1 MAKGED
7 EVGEMRDRVKYKG
20 GRKGMKKG
28 EGEMTVHSLRSNTEL
43 ESHALEAELR
53 ASRLEEQSVDHQT
66 LLTTMAQD
74 KETLSR

>member
-1 MAKGED
+1 M
-7 EVGEMRDRVKYKG
+7 VL
-20 GRKGMKKG
+20 
-28 EGEMTVHSLRSNTEL
+28 TVHSLRSNTEL

>member
-28 EGEMTVHSLRSNTEL
+28 EGEMSGFNS
-43 ESHALEAELR
+43 SFP
-53 ASRLEEQSVDHQT
+53 
-66 LLTTMAQD
+66 
-74 KETLSR
+74 